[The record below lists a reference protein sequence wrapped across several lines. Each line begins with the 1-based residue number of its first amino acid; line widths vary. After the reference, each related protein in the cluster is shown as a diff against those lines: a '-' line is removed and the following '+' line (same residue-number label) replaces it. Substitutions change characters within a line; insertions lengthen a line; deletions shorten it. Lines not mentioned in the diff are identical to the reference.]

1 MACSCSTS
9 SSSTYIPRRYM
20 RIDGLIFDKKYVS
33 KLDFEGDTLYLYR
46 KGDCCAYKYKMKE
59 EKSVAQIA
67 EYLLELN
74 TCDDAQVDMT
84 TDDHSKLINLDIE
97 GQHPIA
103 AINGLPSELQ
113 AIEAHLTDLDNAV
126 EEPVRLEEYTFAEL
140 PDVVESKGRL
150 VYVTDKECIAYSD
163 GTNWKKISLDTLE

>member
-59 EKSVAQIA
+59 VKSTAQIA

-74 TCDDAQVDMT
+74 TCDDQQVDMT

-97 GQHPIA
+97 NQHPIA
-103 AINGLPSELQ
+103 AINGLQEKFDAYDLEHQEMWDTINAPKP
-113 AIEAHLTDLDNAV
+113 IEEFLY
-126 EEPVRLEEYTFAEL
+126 EEL
-140 PDVVESKGRL
+140 PTPEDHKDIIVF
-150 VYVTDKECIAYSD
+150 VTDRDCLAFSD
-163 GTNWKKISLDTLE
+163 GIKWRKILTEDL

>member
-1 MACSCSTS
+1 
-9 SSSTYIPRRYM
+9 M

-74 TCDDAQVDMT
+74 TCDDQQVDMT

-103 AINGLPSELQ
+103 AINELPEKLEEINTHLEELD
-113 AIEAHLTDLDNAV
+113 EKV
-126 EEPVRLEEYTFAEL
+126 EEPIKLDEYTFETL
-140 PDVVESKGRL
+140 PDVEESKGRL
-150 VYVTDKECIAYSD
+150 VYVTDRECIAYCD
-163 GTNWKKISLDTLE
+163 GVNWKKILLDTLE

>member
-1 MACSCSTS
+1 
-9 SSSTYIPRRYM
+9 M

-74 TCDDAQVDMT
+74 TCDDQQVDMT

-103 AINGLPSELQ
+103 AINGLPNALS
-113 AIEAHLTDLDNAV
+113 AIETHLTELDEKV
-126 EEPVRLEEYTFAEL
+126 EEPIKLEEFTFENL
-140 PDVVESKGRL
+140 PTPEESKGRL
-150 VYVTDKECIAYSD
+150 IYVTDKECVAFCD
-163 GTNWKKISLDTLE
+163 GTNWKKILLDTLE